1 MLTGLFCFARQ
12 AAPPRPFLVGA
23 DGTAAGWHPG
33 SQSASIGAPPQAQT
47 SGWSGMT
54 LHVLPMLVL
63 GAGQVHVARIVRIVL
78 DAGQGGNVVR
88 QRLALRCRVDQ
99 DRLAGAAA

>member
-1 MLTGLFCFARQ
+1 M
-12 AAPPRPFLVGA
+12 
-23 DGTAAGWHPG
+23 
-33 SQSASIGAPPQAQT
+33 
-47 SGWSGMT
+47 
-54 LHVLPMLVL
+54 HVLPMLVL

-88 QRLALRCRVDQ
+88 QRLALHCRVDQ